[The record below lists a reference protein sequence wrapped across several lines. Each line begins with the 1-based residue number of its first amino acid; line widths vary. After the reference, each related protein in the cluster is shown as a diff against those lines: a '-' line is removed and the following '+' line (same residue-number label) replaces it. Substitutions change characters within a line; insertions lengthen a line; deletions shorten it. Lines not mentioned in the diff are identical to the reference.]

1 MTLPL
6 TAIRIERYR
15 SIRRIAL
22 PVEPL
27 TVLVGRNG
35 VGKTNLYRALELLSA
50 AARGTITHEIA
61 AEGGL
66 DSVLFAGPREKGPVR
81 LRLACDVGSYAYSI
95 EIGLPSPMEASLTE
109 TEPMVKAE
117 RLDLLGG
124 GRKPVT
130 LMKREGP
137 GAWLRDGEGK
147 RQTYETALLP
157 SETALASFRDVERYT
172 EVDILRRALGDWRF
186 FHDFRTDRDSPIRR
200 PALAVTTPTLA
211 SNGHDLAAALATVRQ
226 VRGEGPAIHAAVD
239 DAFPGTRLITRFA
252 EGRVL
257 LELEMR
263 DLPRPLA
270 ATELSDGTLAFLC
283 LIGALAS
290 YRLPGFIAL
299 NEPETS
305 LHPELIPALARLIAK
320 AAERTQVWVVTHSE
334 PLAAALALEGAIK
347 PRVVI
352 KTEGATTI
360 EGLRLTGSFSDDD
373 E

>member
-1 MTLPL
+1 MALPL
-6 TAIRIERYR
+6 TAVRIERYR
-15 SIRRIAL
+15 SIRSIML
-22 PVEPL
+22 PVAPL

-35 VGKTNLYRALELLSA
+35 VGKTNLYRALELLTA
-50 AARGTITHEIA
+50 AARGSITHEIA

-66 DSVLFAGPREKGPVR
+66 GSVLFAGPRETGPVR
-81 LRLACDVGSYAYSI
+81 LRLGCEVGSYAYSI
-95 EIGLPSPMEASLTE
+95 EIGLPSPMEAALTE

-117 RLDLLGG
+117 KLDLIGG

-172 EVDILRRALGDWRF
+172 EVDIVRRALGDWRF
-186 FHDFRTDRDSPIRR
+186 FHNFRTDRESAIRK

-226 VRGEGPAIHAAVD
+226 VRGEGPAIHAAID
-239 DAFPGTRLITRFA
+239 DAFPGSRLITRIVD
-252 EGRVL
+252 GRVA

-270 ATELSDGTLAFLC
+270 ASELSDGTLAFLC
-283 LIGALAS
+283 LVGALAS

-334 PLAAALALEGAIK
+334 PLAAALAREGDAE
-347 PRVVI
+347 PRAVI
-352 KTEGATTI
+352 KREGATWI
-360 EGLRLTGSFSDDD
+360 EGLRLTGSFADAD
-373 E
+373 